1 MRQDKEEI
9 NQAAVLA
16 GVVGQVGCLIVF
28 IVFIALGIGLLLDKF
43 LGTQALFTV
52 FLMVGSVPVALYLTV
67 RVSLTAV
74 SRAQKSFE
82 VDEKE
87 TEENSKI

>member
-1 MRQDKEEI
+1 MKDKEEI

-67 RVSLTAV
+67 RISLTAV

-87 TEENSKI
+87 TEENTKI